1 MRTNC
6 FLQRSLLVMNFLVRM
21 VTVTAL
27 SAIVDQLRS
36 VSHREQ
42 TATMQAA
49 AAAAAARGGREEGR
63 RRKTL
68 GLKVVVMIQVG
79 FQKRALGLRKWALGR
94 SRSK

>member
-49 AAAAAARGGREEGR
+49 AAARGGREEGR